1 MLYLKHEGGLV
12 MQKQQTPQLNQYE
25 KKLKQQ
31 VLERKPKKRKTRQAE
46 LKRLKTLAKDLNE
59 VQQSRNATSH

>member
-1 MLYLKHEGGLV
+1 

-31 VLERKPKKRKTRQAE
+31 VLEQKPKKRKTRQAE

-59 VQQSRNATSH
+59 VQ